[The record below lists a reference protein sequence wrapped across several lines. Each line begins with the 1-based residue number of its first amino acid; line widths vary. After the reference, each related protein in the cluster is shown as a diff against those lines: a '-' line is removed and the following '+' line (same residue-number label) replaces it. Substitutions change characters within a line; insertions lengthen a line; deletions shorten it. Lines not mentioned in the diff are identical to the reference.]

1 MAPPSVRHRS
11 HRSWQPSPALTS
23 WTIQEEPSNRVS
35 WTPPHVQT
43 RTARPKRLR
52 KSECREIPGPDG
64 LPSIQIHGSGCRCA
78 QAGNNEPSRKQSQ
91 DSILAAQISALT
103 KSVLSS
109 RIAESVPSPARPS
122 PNRLRRSRSLST
134 SRLPNLSRIFSP
146 SPSPPTT
153 TTAPSLALQ
162 ADLCI
167 ACTFFD
173 ITKVAHYLLPTILPS
188 LNHPHSP
195 TSSSPGAL
203 ATPPPVHINAPNHI
217 GITPLMATIRSPTAG
232 PQTPLAQ
239 LAMVRFLV
247 EACGADV
254 NATRVDPATGRGESV
269 LSMAVL
275 VGAVGVVRYLVR
287 EAGVDVRRVLPE
299 GGKGKNTST
308 PGRNGYGYNGYRF
321 RPGKGQTALH
331 VAVLSDRA
339 ECVEVLVREGGADV
353 DGVVE
358 GVLGDG
364 DGVGGVGGLRGFKGG
379 RKVRNP
385 VSALHLAHGN
395 YACTRVL
402 LELGARVNVQDG
414 YGRTPL
420 YWAAEAG
427 CAEVVRLLLAAGAD
441 MNLGSY
447 EEITPLG
454 AVVAAMEDT
463 GETRGR
469 IDVMRL
475 LLQGGVTNRG

>member
-1 MAPPSVRHRS
+1 
-11 HRSWQPSPALTS
+11 
-23 WTIQEEPSNRVS
+23 
-35 WTPPHVQT
+35 
-43 RTARPKRLR
+43 
-52 KSECREIPGPDG
+52 
-64 LPSIQIHGSGCRCA
+64 
-78 QAGNNEPSRKQSQ
+78 
-91 DSILAAQISALT
+91 
-103 KSVLSS
+103 
-109 RIAESVPSPARPS
+109 
-122 PNRLRRSRSLST
+122 
-134 SRLPNLSRIFSP
+134 
-146 SPSPPTT
+146 
-153 TTAPSLALQ
+153 
-162 ADLCI
+162 
-167 ACTFFD
+167 
-173 ITKVAHYLLPTILPS
+173 
-188 LNHPHSP
+188 
-195 TSSSPGAL
+195 
-203 ATPPPVHINAPNHI
+203 
-217 GITPLMATIRSPTAG
+217 MATIRSPTAG
-232 PQTPLAQ
+232 LQTPLAQ

-254 NATRVDPATGRGESV
+254 NATRVDLATGRGESV
-269 LSMAVL
+269 LSMAVV

-299 GGKGKNTST
+299 GKGKSMSATAA
-308 PGRNGYGYNGYRF
+308 RNRYAYGYRF
-321 RPGKGQTALH
+321 RGKGQTALH
-331 VAVLSDRA
+331 VAVLADRA

-358 GVLGDG
+358 GVGDG
-364 DGVGGVGGLRGFKGG
+364 EGGVVGVGGLRGLKG
-379 RKVRNP
+379 RKVRHP

-427 CAEVVRLLLAAGAD
+427 CADVVRLLLAAGAD

-447 EEITPLG
+447 EEVTPLG

-475 LLQGGVTNRG
+475 LLQGGFMNRG